1 MDVCGDY
8 LDASVVRVGFIS
20 GQVSL
25 CIRLYVAVMDDDD
38 ACVFVVHVETS
49 LERIYRKP
57 K

>member
-1 MDVCGDY
+1 M
-8 LDASVVRVGFIS
+8 GFIS

-25 CIRLYVAVMDDDD
+25 WIRLYVAVMDDDD
-38 ACVFVVHVETS
+38 AFVFVVHVETS